1 MSQAS
6 RQPQARP
13 SGALRVWP
21 GGGAARR
28 SAPSPIRS
36 LPRMAPPTRGSGG
49 IAPALQPPPQLRG
62 RPEVRRHGA
71 LRAEPGGGGPRPAPT
86 EYDLCPRWP
95 DRPGALRVSSPRRS
109 RLPIPAG
116 PAQHASFRVRRAWP
130 ERGTGPHRRCLLN
143 TMSAP
148 DGPTALGHCGYR
160 PCVAA
165 ISPAQEPVDPRGAES
180 PAVGVGPARY
190 PCPPSLLHGRSE
202 SPPGNTIPAP
212 LPSAHSPRGASPR
225 PKPADDPLPG
235 GYPQG
240 NRSMRGIRRIPCGA
254 PRVQDPGHP
263 PSGPGAVTVAP
274 SDRLRPPRR
283 L

>member
-1 MSQAS
+1 MGPPTRGTVEVAHPCRRRRAS
-6 RQPQARP
+6 PRAGPR
-13 SGALRVWP
+13 RVLLGHCGYGP

-71 LRAEPGGGGPRPAPT
+71 LRAGPGGGGPPPAPA

-148 DGPTALGHCGYR
+148 DGPTALGQCGYR

-180 PAVGVGPARY
+180 PASGRGTRPIPLSPFASTWSERVTPRQYHSCPTSLRTQPTWRVPAAET
-190 PCPPSLLHGRSE
+190 S
-202 SPPGNTIPAP
+202 
-212 LPSAHSPRGASPR
+212 
-225 PKPADDPLPG
+225 
-235 GYPQG
+235 
-240 NRSMRGIRRIPCGA
+240 
-254 PRVQDPGHP
+254 
-263 PSGPGAVTVAP
+263 
-274 SDRLRPPRR
+274 
-283 L
+283 